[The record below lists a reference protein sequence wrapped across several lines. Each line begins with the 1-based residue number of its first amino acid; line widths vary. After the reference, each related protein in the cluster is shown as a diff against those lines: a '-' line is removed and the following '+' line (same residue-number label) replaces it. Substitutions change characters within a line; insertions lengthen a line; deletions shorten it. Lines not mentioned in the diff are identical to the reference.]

1 MEYVLEVNNLT
12 KEYKDFKLD
21 DISLKIP
28 KGSVV
33 GLIGENGAGK
43 STFINSILNINEPEK
58 GEVKIFNK
66 NINEH
71 EKDIKEDIAVIF
83 DKSHYSE
90 YMNAK
95 LIGKMLSKI
104 YKNWDNEK
112 YYSLLENFDLPVNK
126 KIKKFSKG
134 MKMKL
139 EFALAL
145 SHNPKFLILDESTS
159 GLDPVFR
166 DEILELLRSY
176 TENEENSILISSH
189 ITSDLDKISDYIAF
203 IHEGRLQFIKEY
215 EDIHDNYGVLS
226 CKKDFFDSLSPDD
239 IVFYRKEAFSYK
251 VLVKNR
257 MELMNIYKDL
267 IIENAS
273 VEDVMLFYIKGE
285 KVQ

>member
-95 LIGKMLSKI
+95 IIGKMLSKI

-139 EFALAL
+139 EFALAF
-145 SHNPKFLILDESTS
+145 SHSPKFLILDESTS

-203 IHEGRLQFIKEY
+203 IHEGKLQFVKEY

-226 CKKDFFDSLSPDD
+226 CKKDFFDSLNPDD

-257 MELMNIYKDL
+257 MELMNVYKDL

-285 KVQ
+285 KV

>member
-189 ITSDLDKISDYIAF
+189 ITSDLDKISDYLAF